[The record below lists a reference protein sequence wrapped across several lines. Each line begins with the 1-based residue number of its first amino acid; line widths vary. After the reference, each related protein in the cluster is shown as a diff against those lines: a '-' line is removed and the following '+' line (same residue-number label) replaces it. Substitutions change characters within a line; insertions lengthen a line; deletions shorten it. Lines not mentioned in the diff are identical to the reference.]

1 MPESTKGDTGNV
13 LKEVSKYG
21 IPATTIIGLVI
32 VLQFL
37 GVPFGQEASKREAD
51 LAVKFERI
59 ESKLTSME
67 GEIAGLRAEVRAQ
80 GNAYI
85 TQGQFQVWI
94 YRLQAQ
100 NQNSNLNIPHLQ

>member
-1 MPESTKGDTGNV
+1 MPESTKADTGNV
-13 LKEVSKYG
+13 LKEFSKYG
-21 IPATTIIGLVI
+21 IPATTIIGMVI
-32 VLQFL
+32 ALQFL

-51 LAVKFERI
+51 MAVKFERI

-100 NQNSNLNIPHLQ
+100 NRNSNLNIPDLQ